1 MLSILS
7 MNKLGFFVAGP
18 PLVVFISFLYS
29 VKVDLALDY
38 KLIKKP
44 FYVMKEKYANAVIN
58 MEKARMWS
66 EITTYV
72 PKSII
77 WVLHQEH

>member
-1 MLSILS
+1 
-7 MNKLGFFVAGP
+7 
-18 PLVVFISFLYS
+18 
-29 VKVDLALDY
+29 
-38 KLIKKP
+38 
-44 FYVMKEKYANAVIN
+44 VIN

-77 WVLHQEH
+77 WVLHQEHWRQLVFWKE